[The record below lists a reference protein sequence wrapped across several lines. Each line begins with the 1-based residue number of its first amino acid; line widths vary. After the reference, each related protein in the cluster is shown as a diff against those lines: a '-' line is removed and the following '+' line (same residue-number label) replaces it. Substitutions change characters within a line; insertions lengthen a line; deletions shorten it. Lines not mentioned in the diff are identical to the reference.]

1 MSATATAVFPVR
13 VALAG
18 NPNTGK
24 PTLFNILCG
33 LRTKTANYPGTTTAI
48 RVGAAAHGGDSRFEV
63 IDLPGLYDLAGN
75 SPESVVASRVLESP
89 AQPCQVI
96 VVV

>member
-1 MSATATAVFPVR
+1 MSATATATLPLR

-24 PTLFNILCG
+24 TTLFNILCG

-48 RVGAAAHGGDSRFEV
+48 RVGTAAHGAENRFEV

-75 SPESVVASRVLESP
+75 SP
-89 AQPCQVI
+89 
-96 VVV
+96 

>member
-24 PTLFNILCG
+24 TTLFNILCG

-48 RVGAAAHGGDSRFEV
+48 RVGAAAHDGDGRFEV

-75 SPESVVASRVLESP
+75 SP
-89 AQPCQVI
+89 
-96 VVV
+96 